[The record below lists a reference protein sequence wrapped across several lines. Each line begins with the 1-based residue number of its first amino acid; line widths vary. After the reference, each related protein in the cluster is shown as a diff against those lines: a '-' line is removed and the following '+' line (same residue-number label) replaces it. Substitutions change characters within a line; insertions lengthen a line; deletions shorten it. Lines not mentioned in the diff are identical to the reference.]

1 MRPIVSRDD
10 RRTTRRTDAERLG
23 ERQERVVPWGLSGT
37 CTQAQRG
44 SHRDK
49 QVRISPCANHIR
61 RVARPGSVRKAI
73 LGRTIEAG
81 RAIGVAKSATEAAGD
96 GMTRWLKDGPDRLG
110 SSGDGRAAGAMC
122 LPWWQGGELLCSSV
136 ANIFR

>member
-49 QVRISPCANHIR
+49 QVRISPCANHIC
-61 RVARPGSVRKAI
+61 RVARPGSVRNAI

-81 RAIGVAKSATEAAGD
+81 RAIGAAKSATEVARNLGHVD
-96 GMTRWLKDGPDRLG
+96 TRMVEKHYGHLSP
-110 SSGDGRAAGAMC
+110 SFITEA
-122 LPWWQGGELLCSSV
+122 
-136 ANIFR
+136 